1 MTRDL
6 EFPAFE
12 ESTSISAV
20 LVQTKLVVE
29 SQRLSRYNNCKI
41 SFEYLKRSSTAKTHE
56 EMIMDAVR

>member
-41 SFEYLKRSSTAKTHE
+41 SFEYLKSSSTAKTRE